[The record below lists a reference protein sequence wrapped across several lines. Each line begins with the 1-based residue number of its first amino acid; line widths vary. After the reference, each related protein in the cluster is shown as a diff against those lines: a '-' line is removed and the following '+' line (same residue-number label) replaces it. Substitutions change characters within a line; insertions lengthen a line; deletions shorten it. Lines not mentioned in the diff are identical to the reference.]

1 MNLQSL
7 NKIFYLFCVVGFWGV
22 IFILSLNEEKF
33 HTAFGIAGFI
43 GFFGLVGYSI
53 HSMFQIGRNQT
64 LPILNRAFF
73 ILILICGSVF
83 FGTILGYL
91 IIGTRRDESNI
102 LLYLFG
108 EQSS

>member
-1 MNLQSL
+1 MKLQSL
-7 NKIFYLFCVVGFWGV
+7 NTIFYIVCVVGFWGV
-22 IFILSLNEEKF
+22 IFILGLNEENF
-33 HTAFGIAGFI
+33 HAVFGIAGFI
-43 GFFGLVGYSI
+43 GFFGLFGYSI
-53 HSMFQIGRNQT
+53 HSMFQIGRNQN

-73 ILILICGSVF
+73 IFVLICGSVL

-91 IIGTRRDESNI
+91 IIGTKRDESNI